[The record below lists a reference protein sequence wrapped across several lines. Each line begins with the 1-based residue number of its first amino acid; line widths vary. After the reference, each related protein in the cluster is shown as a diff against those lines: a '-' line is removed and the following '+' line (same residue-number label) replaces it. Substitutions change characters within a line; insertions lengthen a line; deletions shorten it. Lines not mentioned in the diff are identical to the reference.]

1 MEHRIDSPF
10 RLKLVDGKSL
20 EQFLPAQEIVFESGY
35 EQALS
40 ESPRAT
46 QEINL
51 SFRDELVDQV
61 RLIDIHI
68 SVLDDLFERL
78 YSNRVLH
85 KLSTLNFQGKDN
97 IILRQYKIKA

>member
-1 MEHRIDSPF
+1 MEHRILRPHL
-10 RLKLVDGKSL
+10 LKLVNGKSL
-20 EQFLPAQEIVFESGY
+20 EQFLSAQEIVFESRDK
-35 EQALS
+35 QALS

-46 QEINL
+46 QEVYL

-85 KLSTLNFQGKDN
+85 KIATLNF
-97 IILRQYKIKA
+97 